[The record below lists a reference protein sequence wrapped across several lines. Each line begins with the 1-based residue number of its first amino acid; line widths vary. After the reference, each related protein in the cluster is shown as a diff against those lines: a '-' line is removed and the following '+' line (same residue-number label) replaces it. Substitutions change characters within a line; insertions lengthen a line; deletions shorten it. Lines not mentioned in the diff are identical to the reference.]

1 MATHSSI
8 LAWKIPWTEK
18 PGGLQSTELQSQT
31 WLITHICKGGVKR
44 IRGQC
49 AKYDSGVGCKLEEA
63 QKRELLLVCVEG
75 EGLPRG
81 DDIGGRG

>member
-1 MATHSSI
+1 MDREAWRATVHGV
-8 LAWKIPWTEK
+8 AK
-18 PGGLQSTELQSQT
+18 SQT

-75 EGLPRG
+75 DGLPRG